1 MECDVAHFE
10 VFHLPER
17 LVGIGKLHVLKGET
31 VHLAEEFWRIDYGVA
46 HDHIVAVPDSRSRAN
61 LEIAV
66 GDERTI
72 DVPPRVFSDEAAAVC
87 LEALAAFD
95 SAFALSDGDVF
106 ESRVVDGEERSLA
119 SKCLVFDELH
129 NCLYIIVRFSIFNLV
144 LWYFDT
150 LVLYIFNVSFADF
163 CHDSAIQASLTALA
177 APKVPI
183 FIHRPHLSLIRKMSP
198 LNVSSIAMPSH
209 TPCRP

>member
-31 VHLAEEFWRIDYGVA
+31 VHLAEEFWCIDYGVA
-46 HDHIVAVPDSRSRAN
+46 HDHIVAVPDSRSRAD

-66 GDERTI
+66 SDERAV
-72 DVPPRVFSDEAAAVC
+72 DVPPRVFADETTTVC
-87 LEALAAFD
+87 LEALTTFY
-95 SAFALSDGDVF
+95 SAFSLGDGYIL
-106 ESRVVDGEERSLA
+106 ESCVMDGEERSFA
-119 SKCLVFDELH
+119 SKCFVFDELH
-129 NCLYIIVRFSIFNLV
+129 NCLYVIVRFSIFNLV

-177 APKVPI
+177 APKVQI

-198 LNVSSIAMPSH
+198 LNVSSIAIPSH
-209 TPCRP
+209 TPCSP